1 MVENQVFQLFDLFA
15 DLPRNAKSALYSL
28 SLFNF
33 NFLLDQKKKKKKN
46 FLGLGFQFVVVVVV
60 VVFLVI
66 YVFWCRVELQR
77 DKHLEY
83 LTKGLKRLDPS
94 FCVLDAKYLSI
105 SISLA
110 HMRIFIITNLNGVHY
125 ELILN
130 YVTLCLNKS
139 YI

>member
-1 MVENQVFQLFDLFA
+1 M
-15 DLPRNAKSALYSL
+15 
-28 SLFNF
+28 
-33 NFLLDQKKKKKKN
+33 
-46 FLGLGFQFVVVVVV
+46 
-60 VVFLVI
+60 
-66 YVFWCRVELQR
+66 ELQR

-110 HMRIFIITNLNGVHY
+110 HMRIFIITNLNCVHY

-130 YVTLCLNKS
+130 YVILCLNKS